1 MESINSISSVG
12 SSVKPVLPGI
22 IGGGAEPGK
31 GAIFNNVLSQMIDQ
45 TNNNLVQSDET
56 VKNFVKGNID
66 NPHEVMIQLEEA
78 HLALQFTIQM
88 RNKVVEA
95 YQELMRMQL

>member
-1 MESINSISSVG
+1 MEPISSV
-12 SSVKPVLPGI
+12 SSGP
-22 IGGGAEPGK
+22 IGGASSIGKASPAENGTQFSD
-31 GAIFNNVLSQMIDQ
+31 IFLNRVNQ
-45 TNNNLVQSDET
+45 TNEQLVKSDET
-56 VKNFVKGNID
+56 IKEFAKGNID

-78 HLALQFTIQM
+78 HLALQYTIQM